1 MLLGYTFIDDHL
13 MEVAEKSEVLNV
25 DEHYIVKSLH
35 GVAVMLCMIK
45 KSEKTKNGL
54 GLIYNSEMIFQ
65 SRKQRSHTLEIRL
78 FKTIYS
84 I

>member
-25 DEHYIVKSLH
+25 DGHYIVKSSH

-45 KSEKTKNGL
+45 KS
-54 GLIYNSEMIFQ
+54 
-65 SRKQRSHTLEIRL
+65 
-78 FKTIYS
+78 
-84 I
+84 